1 MLAGFIIS
9 FAMSNY
15 LLKVQ
20 NKGNEGESKVY
31 LNRQSLVESQQ

>member
-1 MLAGFIIS
+1 MLAGFIVS

-20 NKGNEGESKVY
+20 NEDNEGESKVY
-31 LNRQSLVESQQ
+31 LNRHSLVESQQ